1 LRGGS
6 FQPTFLLAAAAGGGR
21 RLHEVQTAGND
32 KDILPCCRRRM
43 LHIAGNDAT
52 VSLRPA
58 ALRHVLM

>member
-1 LRGGS
+1 VQR
-6 FQPTFLLAAAAGGGR
+6 QPLGGGR